1 MTCSKSQRGERRLL
15 QKFAAIEKL
24 IRHSM
29 NLGSVAP
36 GIQHDHC
43 AILWRGPTQVKLM
56 TNEPDGLLVQAVKK
70 P

>member
-29 NLGSVAP
+29 NLGSVGR
-36 GIQHDHC
+36 GIRRDHC
-43 AILWRGPTQVKLM
+43 AILWRGPTQVKVV
-56 TNEPDGLLVQAVKK
+56 TNKPGRSFDQTVKK